1 MKSIYKIENKI
12 NGKLYIGQT
21 INSLKTRFKKHLS
34 QINCKNQCS
43 ALYSAIRKYGKENF
57 EISEIVS
64 GDFSKDELNNLEIFF
79 IQHYNTLSPNG
90 YNLQTGGNTTTLA
103 DEVKKSIS
111 NTMMGRKITWSEK
124 ISETIKQKWQNP
136 EYREKQ
142 TNQRYV
148 KRGKYREGIV
158 REKLRVKI
166 DEIEFVKDYKNGMK
180 IKDLESKYKISTPT
194 VYRLLKTNNICKRR

>member
-1 MKSIYKIENKI
+1 
-12 NGKLYIGQT
+12 
-21 INSLKTRFKKHLS
+21 
-34 QINCKNQCS
+34 
-43 ALYSAIRKYGKENF
+43 
-57 EISEIVS
+57 
-64 GDFSKDELNNLEIFF
+64 
-79 IQHYNTLSPNG
+79 
-90 YNLQTGGNTTTLA
+90 LA

>member
-142 TNQRYV
+142 TNQIKILLTLNRVLYKVKNREQRY
-148 KRGKYREGIV
+148 RHYEFLATALNRCPFATRTNGRA
-158 REKLRVKI
+158 EK
-166 DEIEFVKDYKNGMK
+166 
-180 IKDLESKYKISTPT
+180 
-194 VYRLLKTNNICKRR
+194 C